1 MVCRARRA
9 SRRTG
14 RDTSRVRQSSASEGS
29 LSPMAYSPRS
39 MAPRRWVRTASIAL
53 TRRGPRPPVWLSDRF
68 TGVILR
74 VARGRC
80 QDERK
85 QKIQAAGALKDNFP
99 PPEGLSPRALP
110 RAGGHHAEPLDTAQS
125 GWPPTGAGGHCSARW
140 PLLSSGWPLLNAG
153 RALTRTGGHRSA
165 RWTLLSAVGPAQNR
179 WVLLGSGG
187 RCPEPVA
194 AGQRGGPCSTPLAAD
209 QNQWAPPR
217 TG

>member
-153 RALTRTGGHRSA
+153 RALTRTGDRSA
-165 RWTLLSAVGPAQNR
+165 RWTLLSAVGPAQR
-179 WVLLGSGG
+179 GG
-187 RCPEPVA
+187 PRPEPVGA
-194 AGQRGGPCSTPLAAD
+194 ARLRWALPRAGGRRPARWPLLNAA
-209 QNQWAPPR
+209 R
-217 TG
+217 R